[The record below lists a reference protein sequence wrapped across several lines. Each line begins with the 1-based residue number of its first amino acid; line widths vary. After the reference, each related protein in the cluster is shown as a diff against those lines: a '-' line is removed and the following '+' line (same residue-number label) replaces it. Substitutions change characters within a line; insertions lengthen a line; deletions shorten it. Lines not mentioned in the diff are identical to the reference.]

1 VTSLLIQGHSKLG
14 PKFFRPFKVLERIGC
29 VTYKLELPPT
39 AHLHNVFH
47 IGLLKPFKVELPMGP
62 GVLPRVKHGCACPH
76 LAEVIKGRLT
86 CDVQELLVR
95 WEGQCAADATW
106 VELEAFRREFPA
118 FKLEDEF
125 IVEGGRDI
133 MTGLKY
139 T

>member
-1 VTSLLIQGHSKLG
+1 
-14 PKFFRPFKVLERIGC
+14 
-29 VTYKLELPPT
+29 
-39 AHLHNVFH
+39 
-47 IGLLKPFKVELPMGP
+47 
-62 GVLPRVKHGCACPH
+62 VKHGRACPH
-76 LAEVIKGRLT
+76 LAEVIKGRLAR
-86 CDVQELLVR
+86 DVQELLVR

-125 IVEGGRDI
+125 IVEGGIDV